1 MGSTTN
7 IPTLDINN
15 QMTGKRKEMRSDT
28 VSIKKKTIAIAET
41 ATVIFSKEE

>member
-28 VSIKKKTIAIAET
+28 VSIKKTIAIAET